1 MSVEG
6 RRERRNA
13 SFFDIAR
20 DGGRPFDMGD
30 GGYFIPAVAA
40 YSSMVL
46 SKALIIEFFTYVR
59 RTAMAMRRDVAPFA
73 SVLICLRRLSGM
85 YSSAISGTTVRHEV
99 QSTMRMSVSSDPDS
113 KQ

>member
-20 DGGRPFDMGD
+20 DGGRPFDIGD

-46 SKALIIEFFTYVR
+46 SKALIIEFFT
-59 RTAMAMRRDVAPFA
+59 
-73 SVLICLRRLSGM
+73 
-85 YSSAISGTTVRHEV
+85 
-99 QSTMRMSVSSDPDS
+99 
-113 KQ
+113 

>member
-20 DGGRPFDMGD
+20 DGAGRFDMGD

-46 SKALIIEFFTYVR
+46 SKALIIEFLRTYGAR
-59 RTAMAMRRDVAPFA
+59 LWLCVATWLLSPA
-73 SVLICLRRLSGM
+73 S
-85 YSSAISGTTVRHEV
+85 
-99 QSTMRMSVSSDPDS
+99 
-113 KQ
+113 

>member
-46 SKALIIEFFTYVR
+46 SKALIIEC
-59 RTAMAMRRDVAPFA
+59 D
-73 SVLICLRRLSGM
+73 
-85 YSSAISGTTVRHEV
+85 TVRV
-99 QSTMRMSVSSDPDS
+99 DFKTLILAA
-113 KQ
+113 